1 MVQPKLRFPEF
12 VDEWKRTSLSEVI
25 REKPRNGYS
34 PEPVDYETD
43 KKVFSISA
51 VTTGTFREEC
61 YKYADFETDP
71 NAHYWVKNE
80 DILIQR
86 SNTSEYVGVS
96 AMYEGEDDQ
105 YIYSD
110 LLIKVHAKKTINSRF
125 LSNYLISPVIRTYYR
140 RNACGTSGNMPKINQ
155 KVVSDTPIA
164 IPSKKEQDKIGA
176 LLTEINNKIQKQEA
190 IINDYEENKRGI
202 LQKIFDQELRFKDNN
217 GEQFSDWE
225 VMPLNSLL
233 VERKQKA
240 KKDGNYEH
248 VSLTKEGVVPKSARY
263 ERDFLVK
270 SEDKDY
276 KITKIND
283 ICYNPANLKFGVI
296 CRNKYGE
303 GIFSPIYITFEVS
316 DKAIPEFMDILL
328 TRWDFINYAL
338 RYQEGTV
345 YERMAVSPENLLK
358 IKVAIPEL
366 DEQIKISKFIE
377 TLDNKIL
384 AEKKLLEDWKELKKA
399 LLQQMFV

>member
-1 MVQPKLRFPEF
+1 
-12 VDEWKRTSLSEVI
+12 
-25 REKPRNGYS
+25 
-34 PEPVDYETD
+34 
-43 KKVFSISA
+43 
-51 VTTGTFREEC
+51 
-61 YKYADFETDP
+61 
-71 NAHYWVKNE
+71 
-80 DILIQR
+80 
-86 SNTSEYVGVS
+86 
-96 AMYEGEDDQ
+96 
-105 YIYSD
+105 
-110 LLIKVHAKKTINSRF
+110 
-125 LSNYLISPVIRTYYR
+125 
-140 RNACGTSGNMPKINQ
+140 
-155 KVVSDTPIA
+155 
-164 IPSKKEQDKIGA
+164 
-176 LLTEINNKIQKQEA
+176 
-190 IINDYEENKRGI
+190 
-202 LQKIFDQELRFKDNN
+202 
-217 GEQFSDWE
+217 
-225 VMPLNSLL
+225 MPLNSLL